1 MVTLFQT
8 LHTLSYIAA
17 DRVAD
22 RLQTLKDDEKGATAV
37 EYAVLV
43 GILAA
48 GLILIIGLFRDKL
61 SGVFGGIKLS

>member
-17 DRVAD
+17 DRVTD
-22 RLQTLKDDEKGATAV
+22 RLQALKDDEKGATAV
-37 EYAVLV
+37 EYAILV

-48 GLILIIGLFRDKL
+48 GLIGIIALFRDKL
-61 SGVFGGIKLS
+61 SGVFNSINLK